1 MSRGDK
7 INELIA
13 EGRYALAAE
22 ELEAYLAEDPAGA
35 VHLRQL
41 LADVL
46 VRDGRSERATE
57 ILEGLVREYIADG
70 FVTKA
75 IAMLKKIQRIEPGQ
89 AEAEL
94 MIQTL
99 VEMQQQNAA
108 EAAAVPPPEPEPP
121 PAVPRDQ
128 IPSGLY
134 ATSQVKLTDI
144 WLDEMADRGDDFS
157 LSPLFNDLSKNE
169 LTALIGG
176 LRVLLKQPGS
186 IIFTE
191 GEPGDRAFIL
201 VTGFARVYQRDRR
214 GHDDQ
219 VKVLRE
225 GEVFG
230 ISSVLSGA
238 GRNATIVAMS
248 ECELLE
254 LDQKTFD
261 DIVGSFPR
269 VRGLM
274 QELHVNRP
282 T

>member
-13 EGRYALAAE
+13 QGQYARAAE
-22 ELEAYLAEDPAGA
+22 ELESYLAEEPAGA

-46 VRDGRSERATE
+46 VRDGRPQRAMG
-57 ILEGLVREYIADG
+57 ILEDLVKEYIAGG

-89 AEAEL
+89 VEAEL

-99 VEMQQQNAA
+99 VEMQQQSAA
-108 EAAAVPPPEPEPP
+108 ESVPAP
-121 PAVPRDQ
+121 PAPSPVVPRAE
-128 IPSGLY
+128 IPTGLY

-144 WLDEMADRGDDFS
+144 WLDEMADRRDDFS
-157 LSPLFNDLSKNE
+157 LSPLFNDLSKSE

-186 IIFTE
+186 IIYTE
-191 GEPGDRAFIL
+191 GEPGDRAYIL
-201 VTGFARVYQRDRR
+201 VSGYARVYQRDRS

-238 GRNATIVAMS
+238 ARNATIVAMD